1 MKAMQ
6 VNDLYCFRDGSSRL
20 IHGFSLEAEAGDS
33 ILIQGSD
40 LQRKVLFECLT
51 GLRNLDKGQVLVCG
65 QNLSKL
71 RGKEL
76 ARFRCQHIG
85 AAYSENGFVPEFS
98 IMENLCLPLIA
109 SGKREAEAKDRI
121 RWLTQ
126 KVLSVDM
133 LYRRPQHL
141 SPFQLSA
148 AALIRAVSCEQE
160 LLILGDLFG
169 GLDEVLERLRALVS
183 RAALARDGPRERLR
197 PFRAEPASAR
207 PSCRGIRDAPP
218 RAIPAGTRLLFSL

>member
-1 MKAMQ
+1 MKTLQ
-6 VNDLYCFRDGSSRL
+6 VCDLYCFRDGSSRL

-40 LQRKVLFECLT
+40 LQRKALFECLT
-51 GLRNLDKGQVLVCG
+51 GLRKLDKGQVLVCG
-65 QNLSKL
+65 QDLSKL
-71 RGKEL
+71 CEKEL
-76 ARFRCQHIG
+76 SRFRCQHIG

-109 SGKREAEAKDRI
+109 LGKREAWAKNRI

-133 LYRRPQHL
+133 LYRKPRHL

-148 AALIRAVSCEQE
+148 ALLLRAVSVEPE

-169 GLDEVLERLRALVS
+169 GLDERE
-183 RAALARDGPRERLR
+183 RERLWQLFFLLR
-197 PFRAEPASAR
+197 PEHSVFLLLSG
-207 PSCRGIRDAPP
+207 SGIPDALHWTKT
-218 RAIPAGTRLLFSL
+218 ITV

>member
-1 MKAMQ
+1 MKALQ
-6 VNDLYCFRDGSSRL
+6 VCNLYCFPDGSSRL
-20 IHGFSLEAEAGDS
+20 IRGLSLEVELGDN

-40 LQRKVLFECLT
+40 LQRKALFACLT
-51 GLRNLDKGQVLVCG
+51 GLCAPDKGQVLVCG
-65 QNLSKL
+65 QDLSEL
-71 RGKEL
+71 HGKEL
-76 ARFRCQHIG
+76 AHIRCQHIG

-109 SGKREAEAKDRI
+109 LGKREAEAKDHI

-133 LYRRPQHL
+133 LYRKPRHL

-148 AALIRAVSCEQE
+148 AALLRAVSVEPE

-169 GLDEVLERLRALVS
+169 GLDGRE
-183 RAALARDGPRERLR
+183 RERLWQLFFLLR
-197 PFRAEPASAR
+197 PEHSALVLLSGSSI
-207 PSCRGIRDAPP
+207 PDALHWTKKI
-218 RAIPAGTRLLFSL
+218 AL